1 VTLDRQRGHWS
12 STYAANPEMYGT
24 TPSESATRALGSFR
38 AADVRTVLELGPG
51 QGRDTLYFAAQGLRI
66 YSVDYARS
74 GLLELRDRA
83 QRAKVNVHVAEGD
96 VRDGLPVRDASV
108 DACYSHMLFCMAL
121 RTAELEELSR
131 DVARVL
137 RPGGV
142 VVYTARTT
150 ADAHYGTGIPRG
162 DGMYEHGGFIVHFF
176 DPGLI
181 DRLSAPFGG
190 VAEQRAFEE
199 GDLPRRLVLVTMH
212 KAA

>member
-1 VTLDRQRGHWS
+1 MCMWLRAMCATACQS
-12 STYAANPEMYGT
+12 GT
-24 TPSESATRALGSFR
+24 QASMRATRTCCSAW
-38 AADVRTVLELGPG
+38 
-51 QGRDTLYFAAQGLRI
+51 
-66 YSVDYARS
+66 RS
-74 GLLELRDRA
+74 G
-83 QRAKVNVHVAEGD
+83 QR
-96 VRDGLPVRDASV
+96 S
-108 DACYSHMLFCMAL
+108 
-121 RTAELEELSR
+121 SR
-131 DVARVL
+131 NCHADVARVL